1 MTDEDDDDDAAE
13 RGAVKRMKLNPPDTA
28 APDADAAAAA
38 AAAASGS
45 GSAAAAAAAAGTG
58 FNNSDLRALH
68 EARMRRQQQQQQQQP
83 DEGAKQQEDAAG
95 GSEPAS
101 TPAAAAG
108 SSRRRRSRS
117 PPARPAA
124 AKPAAGSSAAAASA
138 GAGSSSISISLLTY
152 NVWFKEEVAVLE
164 RMTGLGDIIRRA
176 GLPTFICLQE
186 VTPLILEILCN
197 MEWWQQYVPSPHPRD
212 MAYFTLLLVKRSA
225 DPSLGQA
232 AFSHREFGNSVMGAW
247 ALTGHWQHFLMSS
260 DSDGSACIMLLVK
273 RSADPSLGQAA
284 FSHREF
290 GNSVMGRGLR
300 SVSASIGGQQ
310 VLVAT
315 SHLESPIPPQAWYS
329 QERQQQMAEAL
340 RSLDDAAAGNVLFA
354 GDMNWDDK
362 RDGAPP
368 LPNSWVDAWAT
379 LQPGKPGATYDAKS
393 NPMLPFKGTPALRLD
408 RIICKLRDWRL
419 GSIEL
424 VGNQPLPGVTYS
436 HRLRNG
442 GSKELPVLPSDHFG
456 LLLKLEPV

>member
-232 AFSHREFGNSVMGAW
+232 AFSHREFGNSVMG
-247 ALTGHWQHFLMSS
+247 
-260 DSDGSACIMLLVK
+260 
-273 RSADPSLGQAA
+273 
-284 FSHREF
+284 
-290 GNSVMGRGLR
+290 RGLR